1 MGRAEEAPAGT
12 VVATVFAFDPCRL
25 RQQQAWASAVLSLR
39 GLDGAGRHALVAR
52 GREKESRAVKQDPGE
67 AGAQE

>member
-12 VVATVFAFDPCRL
+12 VVATVFVSTRAGCDNSRRGLQC
-25 RQQQAWASAVLSLR
+25 SDLR
-39 GLDGAGRHALVAR
+39 GLDGAGRYALVAR
-52 GREKESRAVKQDPGE
+52 GREKGSRAVKQDPGE